1 VQKLAVEPKEEN
13 QAYTTFIIPRERES
27 KLPVILF
34 SSVLLE
40 ISLFQLDSNQED
52 CKAFTSFVLCQFG

>member
-1 VQKLAVEPKEEN
+1 MQKLAVEPNEEN

-34 SSVLLE
+34 SSV
-40 ISLFQLDSNQED
+40 F
-52 CKAFTSFVLCQFG
+52 

>member
-34 SSVLLE
+34 SSV
-40 ISLFQLDSNQED
+40 F
-52 CKAFTSFVLCQFG
+52 